1 MDIIS
6 FIWPISHCSG
16 QIFGQIFRDFL
27 NFIFHRTYFVI
38 NNTVISTLK
47 PYLWKY
53 LPIIFLG
60 KTFWVN
66 SCYLLDSYVFLNLD
80 RDPVPR
86 TEDVCLFAWKR
97 VEHQP
102 FLPLACL
109 PSLFI
114 LLECPPPLS
123 ISGLDWR
130 GEQMRDP
137 SSPQLSA
144 LNIFSEALAVV
155 QSSVSYF

>member
-1 MDIIS
+1 MGIIS

-38 NNTVISTLK
+38 NNTVITTLK

-66 SCYLLDSYVFLNLD
+66 SCYLLDLCFPELRWRSSSQNW
-80 RDPVPR
+80 R
-86 TEDVCLFAWKR
+86 CLFICLKEGWTSTI
-97 VEHQP
+97 
-102 FLPLACL
+102 FTSGL
-109 PSLFI
+109 PSIPVYPLGM
-114 LLECPPPLS
+114 PPPPTS
-123 ISGLDWR
+123 DLDCR
-130 GEQMRDP
+130 GEQMRHP